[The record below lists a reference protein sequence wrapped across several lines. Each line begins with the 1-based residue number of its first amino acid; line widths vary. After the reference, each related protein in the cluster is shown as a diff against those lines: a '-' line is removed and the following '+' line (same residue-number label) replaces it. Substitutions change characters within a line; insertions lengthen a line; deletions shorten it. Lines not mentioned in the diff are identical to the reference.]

1 MVGQQSVEKLV
12 DQQSMEKQL
21 VRKQLVGKQLVGK
34 QLMGKQLVG
43 KQLVGKQAMLDL
55 PAAVLSVEGT
65 EFVCSLAVEAA

>member
-43 KQLVGKQAMLDL
+43 KQAMLDL